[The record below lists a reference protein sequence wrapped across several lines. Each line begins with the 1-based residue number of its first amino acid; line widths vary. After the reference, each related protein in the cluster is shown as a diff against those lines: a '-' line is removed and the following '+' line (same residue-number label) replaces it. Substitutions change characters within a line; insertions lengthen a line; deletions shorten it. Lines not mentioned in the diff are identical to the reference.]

1 MVALS
6 NQNSDPYVTEGEE
19 KPLEEEI
26 ANFPNYRKYMYEMCD
41 MGFWAIVEKK
51 TGKMIGRIGIEP
63 KMWNGRNSVVE
74 FCPFA
79 FHMK

>member
-41 MGFWAIVEKK
+41 MGFWAIVENRHYKK
-51 TGKMIGRIGIEP
+51 DGLWISTSGMLKFLSISRSEDH
-63 KMWNGRNSVVE
+63 V
-74 FCPFA
+74 
-79 FHMK
+79 